1 MQTKIGIN
9 FASVNHNRTGGN
21 RINSAHNNMT
31 TYKITRTHQ
40 NPYIASRHRQPIVE
54 DLYTGLTLKEAYD
67 ILLDMLNNQ
76 FDTCYRNWGVAVN
89 AMRNTYD
96 GANKTE
102 SDGTRSYDWDSRRFA
117 IEEEE

>member
-1 MQTKIGIN
+1 
-9 FASVNHNRTGGN
+9 
-21 RINSAHNNMT
+21 MT

-40 NPYIASRHRQPIVE
+40 NPYIASRNGQSIE
-54 DLYTGLTLKEAYD
+54 TTLYEGLTLQEAYD

-96 GANKTE
+96 GANKTA
-102 SDGTRSYDWDSRRFA
+102 SDGTRSYDWDSRRFE
-117 IEEEE
+117 IQEE